1 MSVTKNQARRKA
13 KAPRPAKGDF
23 VLGARG
29 ASGAAGPGTSGV
41 VLLLLVLL
49 GLSAL
54 AGVRVEPGPPA
65 YTAGDIADTDVVARR
80 DFLVEDITSTLA
92 KRRAAAEAQAPV
104 FDLSPDTRRL
114 LEATVRDV
122 FATLD
127 AASPEALEDV
137 RWQIAED
144 LNSEIAKATLAL
156 WQREDFQNLVLG
168 RVLPWVGDLLDRGV
182 VDDADDLARH
192 AHGIIL
198 RDMAAG
204 EETMIADTETVTDI
218 EHLRAA
224 LAAFLKN
231 ELKKP
236 LTVRK
241 AVWALVGPALE
252 PSLVL
257 NREETRARAERAMAS
272 LRPVYFHVRQGEILV
287 RHGEAVT
294 LEQQVKLQA
303 MAAES
308 PRSVTVLPAGGI
320 FVLAALMAL
329 GLPLCRRARLCPPLQ
344 GRDYVLLCMLA
355 VVFCSGA
362 KFLALIGG
370 PLTLGSPVLTK
381 EIIPYSLPLAGA
393 SGVAAMFFPL
403 VTCFFVSLILAFFCA
418 HILGGGLT
426 LFSFLF
432 ASGLLYAFV
441 IKRAESRKELLASV
455 LPLLA
460 GLSLAWVGANLLEYQ
475 GMTHALAGWAYV
487 LAGGFVSLVL
497 LLALSPMAEYLLGYT
512 SRFRLMEL
520 MSLEQPLLQEL
531 MVSAPGS
538 YHHSLVLSNM
548 VEAGARAIGA
558 NPLLARVAA
567 LYHDVGKVTKPLY
580 FIENQMGGENRH
592 DKLAPSM
599 SALILTSHIKQGVE
613 LARTHKLGTEIE
625 DLIRQHHGTML
636 ISFFYHTA
644 CEQAEARGEAPPR
657 EDEFRYPG
665 PKPQTKEAG
674 LLLLADAI
682 EASSRTLVDPTPS
695 RIKGHIEKIVKK
707 IFSDGQLDESAL
719 TLKDLHELSSVF
731 LRILTGIFHQRI
743 EYPGGDSPQ
752 LREDAR
758 ARTEYR
764 PESAFADGPPPEAGP
779 EPRSGHRPE
788 QDPTGQSSPA
798 DARDGG
804 SVLKFTK
811 QRGSR

>member
-1 MSVTKNQARRKA
+1 MNVSKKPTRKKPSAQRTARDERA
-13 KAPRPAKGDF
+13 RARDTRT
-23 VLGARG
+23 LGVA
-29 ASGAAGPGTSGV
+29 
-41 VLLLLVLL
+41 LFLLVLL

-54 AGVRVEPGPPA
+54 AGVRMESGPPA
-65 YTAGDIADTDVVARR
+65 YTAGDIADTDVIARR
-80 DFLVEDITSTLA
+80 DFLIEDMAATLA
-92 KRRAAAEAQAPV
+92 KRRRAAEAQPPV
-104 FDLSPDTRRL
+104 FDLSRDALRSID
-114 LEATVRDV
+114 AAVHDV
-122 FATLD
+122 FGTLD
-127 AASPEALEDV
+127 AATPEAMEDV

-144 LNSEIAKATLAL
+144 LNAEIGKATLAL
-156 WQREDFQNLVLG
+156 WQREDFQNLVLA
-168 RVLPWVGDLLDRGV
+168 RVLPWVGEALARGV
-182 VDDADDLARH
+182 VEDASELSRH
-192 AHGIIL
+192 EHGIIL

-204 EETMIADTETVTDI
+204 EETMVADPEATMDI
-218 EHLRAA
+218 TRLRAA
-224 LAAFLKN
+224 LAAFLKD

-241 AVWALVGPALE
+241 AVWTLLAPLLE
-252 PSLVL
+252 PSLTL
-257 NREETRARAERAMAS
+257 DREETRARADRAMAAVQ
-272 LRPVYFHVRQGEILV
+272 PVYFHVRQGEILV

-294 LEQQVKLQA
+294 LEQQIKLQA

-308 PRSVTVLPAGGI
+308 PRGVTVLPAAGI
-320 FVLAALMAL
+320 FALAALMGL
-329 GLPLCRRARLCPPLQ
+329 GLLLCRRAGLCPALQ
-344 GRDYVLLCMLA
+344 GRDYVLLSVLA
-355 VVFCSGA
+355 VVFCAGA

-403 VTCFFVSLILAFFCA
+403 VTCFFVTLLLAFFCA
-418 HILGGGLT
+418 QILGGGLT
-426 LFSFLF
+426 LFSFFF
-432 ASGLLYAFV
+432 ATGLLYAFV
-441 IKRAESRKELLASV
+441 IKQAESRKELLASV

-460 GLSLAWVGANLLEYQ
+460 GLSLAWVGANFLDYQ
-475 GMTHALAGWAYV
+475 GLAHALAGGAYV

-497 LLALSPMAEYLLGYT
+497 LLALSPMAEYLLGYV

-567 LYHDVGKVTKPLY
+567 LYHDVGKVTKPQY
-580 FIENQMGGENRH
+580 FVENQMGGENRH

-599 SALILTSHIKQGVE
+599 SALILTSHVKQGVE
-613 LARTHKLGTEIE
+613 LARTHKLGAEIE

-636 ISFFYHTA
+636 ISFFYHKA

-682 EASSRTLVDPTPS
+682 EASSRTLVEPTPS
-695 RIKGHIEKIVKK
+695 RIKGHIEKLIKK

-719 TLKDLHELSSVF
+719 TLKDLHELSEVF

-743 EYPGGDSPQ
+743 EYPGGDNPQ

-764 PESAFADGPPPEAGP
+764 PESAFVDAPPPEACP
-779 EPRSGHRPE
+779 EPRSGHKPE
-788 QDPTGQSSPA
+788 QDPTGQSCPA
-798 DARDGG
+798 DARDAGT
-804 SVLKFTK
+804 VLKFTK
-811 QRGSR
+811 RRGAK

>member
-1 MSVTKNQARRKA
+1 MNVSKKPTRKKPSAQRTARDDR
-13 KAPRPAKGDF
+13 
-23 VLGARG
+23 ARA
-29 ASGAAGPGTSGV
+29 ASTRTMGV
-41 VLLLLVLL
+41 ALFLLVLL

-54 AGVRVEPGPPA
+54 AGVRMESGPPA
-65 YTAGDIADTDVVARR
+65 YTTGDIADTDVIARR
-80 DFLVEDITSTLA
+80 DFLIEDMAATLA
-92 KRRAAAEAQAPV
+92 KRRRAAEAQPPV
-104 FDLSPDTRRL
+104 FDLSRDALRSI
-114 LEATVRDV
+114 EAAVRDV
-122 FATLD
+122 FDTLEAAT
-127 AASPEALEDV
+127 PEAMEDV

-144 LNSEIAKATLAL
+144 LNAEIGKATLAL
-156 WQREDFQNLVLG
+156 WQREDFQNLVLA
-168 RVLPWVGDLLDRGV
+168 RVLPWIDQALARGV
-182 VDDADDLARH
+182 VEDASELSRH
-192 AHGIIL
+192 EHGIVL

-204 EETMIADTETVTDI
+204 EETMVVDPEATMDATR
-218 EHLRAA
+218 LRAA
-224 LAAFLKN
+224 LAAFLKDD
-231 ELKKP
+231 LKKP

-241 AVWALVGPALE
+241 AVWALIAPLLE
-252 PSLVL
+252 PSLIL
-257 NREETRARAERAMAS
+257 NREETSARAARAMAAVQ
-272 LRPVYFHVRQGEILV
+272 PVYFHVRQGEILV

-294 LEQQVKLQA
+294 LEQQIKLQA
-303 MAAES
+303 MATES
-308 PRSVTVLPAGGI
+308 PRSLTVLPAAGI
-320 FVLAALMAL
+320 FVLAALMGL
-329 GLPLCRRARLCPPLQ
+329 GLLLCRRAGLCQPLQ
-344 GRDYVLLCMLA
+344 GRDYVLLSVLA
-355 VVFCSGA
+355 VVFCAGA

-370 PLTLGSPVLTK
+370 PLTLGSPVLTR

-403 VTCFFVSLILAFFCA
+403 VTCFFVTLLLAFFCA
-418 HILGGGLT
+418 QILGGGLT
-426 LFSFLF
+426 LFSFFF
-432 ASGLLYAFV
+432 ATGLLYAFV
-441 IKRAESRKELLASV
+441 IKQAESRKELLASV

-460 GLSLAWVGANLLEYQ
+460 GLSLAWVGANFLDYQ
-475 GMTHALAGWAYV
+475 GPMHALAGGAYV

-567 LYHDVGKVTKPLY
+567 LYHDVGKVTKPQY
-580 FIENQMGGENRH
+580 FVENQMGGENRH

-599 SALILTSHIKQGVE
+599 SALILTSHVKQGVE
-613 LARTHKLGTEIE
+613 LARENKLGAEIE

-636 ISFFYHTA
+636 ISFFYHKA
-644 CEQAEARGEAPPR
+644 CEQAEARGEALPR
-657 EDEFRYPG
+657 EDAFRYPG

-682 EASSRTLVDPTPS
+682 EASSRTLVEPTPS
-695 RIKGHIEKIVKK
+695 RIKGHIEKIIKK

-719 TLKDLHELSSVF
+719 TLKDLHELSEVF

-743 EYPGGDSPQ
+743 EYPGGDNPQ

-764 PESAFADGPPPEAGP
+764 PEAAFVDAPSPEACP
-779 EPRSGHRPE
+779 EPRSGYKPE
-788 QDPTGQSSPA
+788 MDPTGQSCPA
-798 DARDGG
+798 DARDTGT
-804 SVLKFTK
+804 VLKFTK
-811 QRGSR
+811 RRGAR